1 MYNDGVVVYNDNNKK
16 KSLLTKLR
24 NKMILPSKN
33 TPKEYLNADG
43 EETTVVDEQKQK
55 SRYIIT
61 ISWWKTIQEILFGI
75 EILFGL
81 GLFLNKDM
89 QYEVNLSPVIINGWW
104 SDCYLVS

>member
-33 TPKEYLNADG
+33 TAKEYSNADG
-43 EETTVVDEQKQK
+43 EETTAVDEQKQK

-61 ISWWKTIQEILFGI
+61 IS
-75 EILFGL
+75 
-81 GLFLNKDM
+81 
-89 QYEVNLSPVIINGWW
+89 
-104 SDCYLVS
+104 